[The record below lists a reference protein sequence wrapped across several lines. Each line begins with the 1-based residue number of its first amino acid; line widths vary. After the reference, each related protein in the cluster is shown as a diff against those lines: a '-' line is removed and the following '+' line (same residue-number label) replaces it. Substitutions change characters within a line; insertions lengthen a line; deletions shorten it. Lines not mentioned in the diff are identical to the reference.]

1 MYICI
6 GKSTS
11 FDFFSQ
17 QSNDFGKPKSLL
29 LSTFK
34 NPRVQVSIAKVSLVK
49 VASTGLFHITR
60 K

>member
-11 FDFFSQ
+11 SDFFPQ

-34 NPRVQVSIAKVSLVK
+34 NPRV
-49 VASTGLFHITR
+49 
-60 K
+60 